1 MIAVVL
7 MAPLAMVMGMPMP
20 IGIRILARNAP
31 EIIPWAW
38 GVNGATSVM
47 GSVAALVIAILS
59 GFNQALLIGAGL
71 YLMAMLLI
79 TRPHA
84 SDQRVEAERAI
95 EQPVGI

>member
-1 MIAVVL
+1 
-7 MAPLAMVMGMPMP
+7 MP

-71 YLMAMLLI
+71 YLIAMFLMSGRRASEE
-79 TRPHA
+79 TRV
-84 SDQRVEAERAI
+84 VEERAI
-95 EQPVGI
+95 EEAASL